1 MAPLIPIA
9 LQLAQYAPS
18 LMRFFGAND
27 SNVNTAQKVVSIAQT
42 VTGAG
47 SPEDAIN
54 MLQMDQAK
62 RYEFNLKVL
71 ENEIALRESYRKD
84 VESARQRDMLF
95 IQKGSRNYRADFMFF
110 LAVLVIIGI
119 AAAIWNSPDLNE
131 YTKGIAT
138 LILGRFLGYLDN
150 IYNFEFG
157 STRSSKTKDST
168 IEQLTKEKQ

>member
-71 ENEIALRESYRKD
+71 ENEIALRESHRKD
-84 VESARQRDMLF
+84 VESARNRDMLF

-168 IEQLTKEKQ
+168 IEQLTKEK